1 MSTFIEKQEERIGE
15 LLKESYHIFTQGIKD
30 IDLSKLELSELER
43 LEDILRT
50 LLNSRDELEAFE
62 SDHLADI
69 K

>member
-1 MSTFIEKQEERIGE
+1 MSTYIERQEERIGE

-43 LEDILRT
+43 LEEILKT
-50 LLNSRDELEAFE
+50 LLNSKDELDAFE

>member
-62 SDHLADI
+62 SDHLGDI

>member
-1 MSTFIEKQEERIGE
+1 MSTYIEKQEERIGE

-30 IDLSKLELSELER
+30 IDLSRLELSELER
-43 LEDILRT
+43 LEEILKT
-50 LLNSRDELEAFE
+50 LLNSKDELDAFE